1 MVALPAKGIG
11 RAVVGPLTSVSA
23 FADAGAA
30 IEGAD
35 RVHIAV
41 SDEAAVDS
49 VLAAAKPTG
58 LVIDHTTTS
67 IAIAALP
74 ADRSAAA
81 RVCWGL

>member
-1 MVALPAKGIG
+1 M
-11 RAVVGPLTSVSA
+11 
-23 FADAGAA
+23 
-30 IEGAD
+30 
-35 RVHIAV
+35 HIAV